1 MGRLPVQL
9 LAGVADDMANQSP
22 EIEALIPKRASDGGG
37 DLEEL
42 GSSNPE
48 LGLRRSLSL
57 VDGISVLVGII
68 IGSGIFTSPGVV
80 LQDAGSVGLG
90 LMAWVAAA
98 FMALCSALVYAELG
112 AAIPQAGGNAEY
124 FRIAFGDAWGFAFVW
139 TMFFVLTNGS
149 LAILTIT
156 LSRYLVAGFVGLH
169 IFEGDMS
176 SDLTVKAV
184 AIGCVVILTVWNC
197 FGIHVGAKLQNIIS
211 VLKLLLI
218 SVLIV
223 AAVVFV
229 WDNPLVLEENF
240 RKPFEGS
247 NFSGFGVSCVAAL
260 WAFTGWGDLVF
271 LTEEMKD
278 PERDI
283 PRGTVGG
290 MTIVMIIYLLLNAIY
305 LCILPA
311 AVVKTSAVV
320 AIDAADA
327 ALGPWAGSFMSIL
340 VAISLLGSA
349 NGIIICGARYL
360 YAAARHGQI
369 FKSIGAVGTQSRA
382 PYVAHLLQGLLCIL
396 LLLQSSD
403 FVELVSFFGV
413 SSYIF
418 YGLTGAVHIK
428 LRRDLPTLH
437 RPYRVAFYPY
447 APLVVICFSLYLV
460 ISALM
465 AQPKAT
471 SLSLS
476 FIIVSFP
483 VYYLSKKSPLSSSL
497 TNNS

>member
-184 AIGCVVILTVWNC
+184 AIGYTCWC
-197 FGIHVGAKLQNIIS
+197 EA
-211 VLKLLLI
+211 
-218 SVLIV
+218 
-223 AAVVFV
+223 
-229 WDNPLVLEENF
+229 
-240 RKPFEGS
+240 
-247 NFSGFGVSCVAAL
+247 
-260 WAFTGWGDLVF
+260 
-271 LTEEMKD
+271 
-278 PERDI
+278 
-283 PRGTVGG
+283 
-290 MTIVMIIYLLLNAIY
+290 
-305 LCILPA
+305 
-311 AVVKTSAVV
+311 
-320 AIDAADA
+320 
-327 ALGPWAGSFMSIL
+327 
-340 VAISLLGSA
+340 
-349 NGIIICGARYL
+349 
-360 YAAARHGQI
+360 
-369 FKSIGAVGTQSRA
+369 
-382 PYVAHLLQGLLCIL
+382 
-396 LLLQSSD
+396 
-403 FVELVSFFGV
+403 
-413 SSYIF
+413 
-418 YGLTGAVHIK
+418 
-428 LRRDLPTLH
+428 
-437 RPYRVAFYPY
+437 
-447 APLVVICFSLYLV
+447 
-460 ISALM
+460 
-465 AQPKAT
+465 
-471 SLSLS
+471 
-476 FIIVSFP
+476 
-483 VYYLSKKSPLSSSL
+483 SKYH
-497 TNNS
+497 

>member
-1 MGRLPVQL
+1 MT
-9 LAGVADDMANQSP
+9 
-22 EIEALIPKRASDGGG
+22 IELHPCAASFHY
-37 DLEEL
+37 
-42 GSSNPE
+42 
-48 LGLRRSLSL
+48 SLSQSL
-57 VDGISVLVGII
+57 TTLGTVVVKI
-68 IGSGIFTSPGVV
+68 TS
-80 LQDAGSVGLG
+80 A
-90 LMAWVAAA
+90 
-98 FMALCSALVYAELG
+98 
-112 AAIPQAGGNAEY
+112 
-124 FRIAFGDAWGFAFVW
+124 
-139 TMFFVLTNGS
+139 
-149 LAILTIT
+149 
-156 LSRYLVAGFVGLH
+156 
-169 IFEGDMS
+169 
-176 SDLTVKAV
+176 
-184 AIGCVVILTVWNC
+184 
-197 FGIHVGAKLQNIIS
+197 IHV
-211 VLKLLLI
+211 
-218 SVLIV
+218 IV
-223 AAVVFV
+223 SM
-229 WDNPLVLEENF
+229 WQ
-240 RKPFEGS
+240 
-247 NFSGFGVSCVAAL
+247 
-260 WAFTGWGDLVF
+260 
-271 LTEEMKD
+271 
-278 PERDI
+278 
-283 PRGTVGG
+283 
-290 MTIVMIIYLLLNAIY
+290 LLLNAIY

>member
-1 MGRLPVQL
+1 MPLAPLLYVILIVAVQ
-9 LAGVADDMANQSP
+9 
-22 EIEALIPKRASDGGG
+22 
-37 DLEEL
+37 
-42 GSSNPE
+42 
-48 LGLRRSLSL
+48 
-57 VDGISVLVGII
+57 
-68 IGSGIFTSPGVV
+68 
-80 LQDAGSVGLG
+80 
-90 LMAWVAAA
+90 
-98 FMALCSALVYAELG
+98 
-112 AAIPQAGGNAEY
+112 
-124 FRIAFGDAWGFAFVW
+124 
-139 TMFFVLTNGS
+139 
-149 LAILTIT
+149 
-156 LSRYLVAGFVGLH
+156 FVGLH